1 MRRKISWKSKYH
13 NIHVDYS
20 FSNFHQYVFQ
30 IWFCSACSIP
40 WYLITILLCVCLQ
53 NCQLTILDDEENP
66 RMEGDE
72 MFVVFLSSA
81 VSSNVV
87 HPYTANIHIED
98 DKLDSKYFVLSICQ
112 LDPLV
117 KSVLL
122 TVYMLGS
129 LANKIQ
135 LNKFLIGHLFLL
147 YFRKSILRKIQ
158 ITKFKFNL

>member
-1 MRRKISWKSKYH
+1 
-13 NIHVDYS
+13 
-20 FSNFHQYVFQ
+20 
-30 IWFCSACSIP
+30 
-40 WYLITILLCVCLQ
+40 
-53 NCQLTILDDEENP
+53 
-66 RMEGDE
+66 MEGDE

-135 LNKFLIGHLFLL
+135 LNEFLIGHLFFVIFQEK
-147 YFRKSILRKIQ
+147 YFEKNTNNQ
-158 ITKFKFNL
+158 I